1 MTETNEGISG
11 AKIVIIG
18 GSSGIGLGA
27 AKMLAAAGAEVI
39 IAGRDAG
46 RLGTAA
52 ASIGA
57 SARAEACDAADPK
70 SCADLFE
77 RLGRID
83 HLVLTMTG
91 RLGGGEFAALP
102 LGELRQAFEEKFWPH
117 LIAAQTSLKSL
128 SKNGSLTFV
137 TGISARK
144 VNPGG
149 SGFAAINGALEIMTP
164 TLARELAPLRVNAVS
179 PGLIETPW
187 YDFMPYPERQEMYA
201 NAAASLPVG
210 RVGGAQDVA
219 RAIFYVVATPFV
231 TGSVVECDGGAR
243 LTGG

>member
-1 MTETNEGISG
+1 MIETNEGISG

-18 GSSGIGLGA
+18 GASGIGLGA

-57 SARAEACDAADPK
+57 SARAEACDAADPE
-70 SCADLFE
+70 SCADLFQ
-77 RLGRID
+77 RLGPID
-83 HLVLTMTG
+83 HLILTMTG
-91 RLGGGEFAALP
+91 RLGGGDFAALP
-102 LGELRQAFEEKFWPH
+102 LVELRRAFDEKFWPH
-117 LIAAQTSLKSL
+117 LIAAQASLRTL
-128 SKNGSLTFV
+128 SKRGSLTFV
-137 TGISARK
+137 TGISARR

-187 YDFMPYPERQEMYA
+187 YDFMADAERQEMYA
-201 NAAASLPVG
+201 GAAASLPVG
-210 RVGGAQDVA
+210 RVGRPEDVA
-219 RAIFYVVATPFV
+219 RAIYYLVATPFV
-231 TGSVVECDGGAR
+231 TGSIIECDGGAR
-243 LTGG
+243 LMGG